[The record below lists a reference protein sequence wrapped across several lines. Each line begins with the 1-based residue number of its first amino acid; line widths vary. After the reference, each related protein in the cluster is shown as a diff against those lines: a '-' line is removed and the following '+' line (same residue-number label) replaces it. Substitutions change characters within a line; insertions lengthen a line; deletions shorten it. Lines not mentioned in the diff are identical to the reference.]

1 MCRKAI
7 AIFHEMNPIVEKLE
21 VLVRLSPVLESTEE
35 QSWVLS
41 TLLEICGDYTQRLRE
56 ALNTLTHEEGSEHEP
71 AQ

>member
-1 MCRKAI
+1 MCRKAN
-7 AIFHEMNPIVEKLE
+7 AIFREMNPIVERLE

-56 ALNTLTHEEGSEHEP
+56 SLNTLVTQDGGEEVGP
-71 AQ
+71 